1 MSPHR
6 LLQRSLRRTLRS
18 ALSVSP
24 RPLRFE
30 IIRRLIDCDP
40 NPDPRLTFK
49 IAETRDELEAC
60 FRILHD
66 AYVKAGYMRASPSGL
81 RVTIYHALPTTTTLC
96 AKFDGQVVG
105 TISIIREGV
114 FGFPLQSAFDLA
126 AVRAR
131 GGNITE
137 ISALAIDP
145 TFRKTGGSV
154 LFPLM
159 KFMYQYCCDLFDTR
173 HLVIAVNPST
183 IQLYEALLLFERLRD
198 RPVARYAFANG
209 APAVGATLDLEHAPS
224 MFQAVY
230 GRRRAR
236 KNVHRY
242 FVETAIANIQPPSRL
257 LHLTNDPVMTPALL
271 DHFFN
276 RRTQVF
282 ASLDARQRLLL
293 RSVYGEPEFAPVL
306 PEVDPAD
313 VESTRLRR
321 HRRFTFRCPATLR
334 LAQPDAAREVALTI
348 IDISQEGCLAEA
360 SAEIPDGA
368 HAEIVIELGRSLR
381 SRMPATVARR
391 VIDAGAI
398 RLGLHLPNPDPAW
411 RAFVDALKTGITAA
425 DLSILAAAYDQAA
438 AAVPADPAPATV
450 DG

>member
-6 LLQRSLRRTLRS
+6 LLQRSVRRALRS

-30 IIRRLIDCDP
+30 LIRRMIDCELS
-40 NPDPRLTFK
+40 PDPRLTFK
-49 IAETRDELEAC
+49 IAETQDELEAC

-66 AYVKAGYMRASPSGL
+66 AYVAAGYMRPAPSGL

-114 FGFPLQSAFDLA
+114 FGFPLQSAFDLT

-145 TFRKTGGSV
+145 AFRKTGGSV

-159 KFMYQYCCDLFDTR
+159 KFMYEYCRDLFDTR

-183 IQLYEALLLFERLRD
+183 IQLYEALLLFERLQD

-209 APAVGATLDLEHAPS
+209 APAVGATLDLERAPA
-224 MFQAVY
+224 MFEAVY

-236 KNVHRY
+236 RNLHRY
-242 FVETAIANIQPPSRL
+242 FVDTAIPNIQPPSRL

-282 ASLDARQRLLL
+282 AALDPRQRLLL
-293 RSVYGEPEFAPVL
+293 RSVYGEPEFASVL
-306 PEVDPAD
+306 PEVDP
-313 VESTRLRR
+313 VEVDGTRLRR

-334 LAQPDAAREVALTI
+334 LAQPDAQSELALTI
-348 IDISQEGCLAEA
+348 VDISQEGCLAETA
-360 SAEIPDGA
+360 SDLPTGAQGEIA
-368 HAEIVIELGRSLR
+368 IELGSDLR
-381 SRMPATVARR
+381 SRMAARVVR
-391 VIDAGAI
+391 HAAGTGGF
-398 RLGLHLPNPDPAW
+398 RLGFHLPNPDPAW
-411 RAFVDALKTGITAA
+411 LAFVDALKSSVTAA
-425 DLSILAAAYDQAA
+425 DLSALTAAPSHPAA
-438 AAVPADPAPATV
+438 AAPAARSPAPIGA
-450 DG
+450 